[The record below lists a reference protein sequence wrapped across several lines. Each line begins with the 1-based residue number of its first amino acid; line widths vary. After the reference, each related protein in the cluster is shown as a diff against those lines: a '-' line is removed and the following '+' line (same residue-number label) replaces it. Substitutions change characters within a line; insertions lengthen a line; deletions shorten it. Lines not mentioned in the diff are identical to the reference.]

1 VRHGGRGPFPPLHDL
16 ENLGVEV
23 FSQAT
28 HDGCVFRE
36 RGIAD
41 SMVVFRIAIP
51 VLTHE
56 FG

>member
-1 VRHGGRGPFPPLHDL
+1 MAVAGLPLPLHDL

-41 SMVVFRIAIP
+41 SDGGFQDSHSRA
-51 VLTHE
+51 HS
-56 FG
+56 

>member
-1 VRHGGRGPFPPLHDL
+1 VRHGGRGPFPLLDL

-36 RGIAD
+36 RGIPD